1 MEGELIKG
9 SAFNY
14 RPLLPLAIGLGGGV
28 IIAMHIEGAAAA
40 VAALP
45 LLMLAY
51 AAYKLNKRMFALFL
65 FGAALGFVR
74 MLPLTLGSKQAL
86 DILLQNA
93 KYSNTGRSEL
103 AGLIVDKL
111 ASRCDELFIEAS
123 PIARAILFNDRS
135 ELEYF
140 QGELFRTV
148 GVSHTLALS
157 GLHVSALSAAIMY
170 VIPASR
176 AKLRAVS
183 VSLFLCLYC
192 ALAGFPAS
200 LVRAAIMFAC
210 ILFAPLFLRKADT
223 LSSLS
228 LAFLLIVLIAPL
240 SVYSAGFCLSFSAVL
255 GIAMLYAPIMKRLPS
270 VMAPAAVTVAA
281 TLGTLPFTL
290 SFFGTLPLYSVF
302 ANIFIVP
309 LITLGLVLSFC
320 SVVLSYIVFPLGK
333 LIAIPAR
340 LLLDAS
346 EAVSALFAKL
356 PCSLIELNGFGGA
369 GCALYFASIVFLSR
383 YCLMPRRKKLIMAS
397 VFLLLAGLTLIVP

>member
-14 RPLLPLAIGLGGGV
+14 RPLVPLAIGLGGGV

-111 ASRCDELFIEAS
+111 AARCDELFIEAS

-135 ELEYF
+135 KLEYF

-223 LSSLS
+223 LSSL
-228 LAFLLIVLIAPL
+228 
-240 SVYSAGFCLSFSAVL
+240 
-255 GIAMLYAPIMKRLPS
+255 
-270 VMAPAAVTVAA
+270 
-281 TLGTLPFTL
+281 
-290 SFFGTLPLYSVF
+290 
-302 ANIFIVP
+302 
-309 LITLGLVLSFC
+309 
-320 SVVLSYIVFPLGK
+320 
-333 LIAIPAR
+333 
-340 LLLDAS
+340 
-346 EAVSALFAKL
+346 
-356 PCSLIELNGFGGA
+356 
-369 GCALYFASIVFLSR
+369 
-383 YCLMPRRKKLIMAS
+383 
-397 VFLLLAGLTLIVP
+397 